1 MAKFL
6 VETYSIHKLQYVV
19 ECDSA
24 ETAQTEVACNTE
36 DLIDLHQEH
45 LDENVFGV
53 WEISD
58 AEFEHICSQSIN
70 GHLREKVIRTVK
82 GDK

>member
-45 LDENVFGV
+45 LDEKNLLYIEYLHQMLGTG
-53 WEISD
+53 
-58 AEFEHICSQSIN
+58 QK
-70 GHLREKVIRTVK
+70 KVHH
-82 GDK
+82 